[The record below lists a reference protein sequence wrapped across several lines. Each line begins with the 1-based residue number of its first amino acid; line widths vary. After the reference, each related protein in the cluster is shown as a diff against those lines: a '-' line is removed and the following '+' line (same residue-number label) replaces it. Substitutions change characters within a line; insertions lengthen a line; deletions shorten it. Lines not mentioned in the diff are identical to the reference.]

1 MHLRK
6 VLSLRLMGKEVN
18 INIQLAAQ
26 LQCFKELFLKHYSS
40 LCVYALRFV
49 DDSDACKDI
58 VQDCFITLW
67 EKRAQLDF
75 SRSLRPLLYKSVHD
89 RAIDYTRHAF
99 AQNTTLDEA
108 VALHPLD
115 VEWEAILSEQIIDEL
130 DCKQIVEEVNKCL
143 DELTPYCA
151 GIYRMSREEGLSNKE
166 IAERLK
172 ISVKAVEK
180 QMTKVLSAIRTH
192 LMNTGYLTFIFY
204 ALLFLPRK

>member
-1 MHLRK
+1 
-6 VLSLRLMGKEVN
+6 MGKEVN
-18 INIQLAAQ
+18 INLQLTAQ
-26 LQCFKELFLKHYSS
+26 LQCFKESFLKHYSP

-58 VQDCFITLW
+58 VQDCFIGLW

-75 SRSLRPLLYKSVHD
+75 SHSLRPLLYKSVHD
-89 RAIDYTRHAF
+89 KAIDYTRRAST
-99 AQNTTLDEA
+99 QNPTLDEA
-108 VALHPLD
+108 VTLHPLD
-115 VEWEAILSEQIIDEL
+115 VEWEAILSEQILDEI
-130 DCKQIVEEVNKCL
+130 DCKQIVEEVNRCL
-143 DELTPYCA
+143 DGLTSYCA
-151 GIYRMSREEGLSNKE
+151 NVYRMSREEGLSNKE

-180 QMTKVLSAIRTH
+180 QMTKALSAIRAH